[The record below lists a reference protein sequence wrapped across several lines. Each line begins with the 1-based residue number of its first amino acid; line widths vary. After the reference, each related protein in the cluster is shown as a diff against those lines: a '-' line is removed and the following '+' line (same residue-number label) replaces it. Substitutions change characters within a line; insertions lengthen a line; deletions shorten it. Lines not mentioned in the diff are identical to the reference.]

1 MNIKI
6 EFIGFPVIYDLFPE
20 GNHAYSLNGN
30 TISGLA
36 EDLISQ
42 HGQRVKE
49 ALLDAGT
56 GKMDPTIQVRING
69 KFILRDEIPQQEIRE
84 GDQVTFLKLLAGG

>member
-20 GNHAYSLNGN
+20 GGHTYPFSGN
-30 TISGLA
+30 TIRQLVGA
-36 EDLISQ
+36 LIDKQ
-42 HGQRVKE
+42 GQRLKE

-56 GKMDPTIQVRING
+56 DKMDPTIQVRING
-69 KFILRDEIPQQEIRE
+69 KFILRDEIPQQEIQE